1 MLDGIFIGAVA
12 TAEMRNA
19 MIIMLVLAVGV
30 GELLI
35 HSLELGDTGLWWT
48 YLFLMAVRTVGRL
61 LPTDA
66 CATLQLIKFKMIVYR
81 TTNTFFLFLVNE

>member
-1 MLDGIFIGAVA
+1 MSGRGLLDGIFIGAVA

-35 HSLELGDTGLWWT
+35 HTLGLGNTGLWWT
-48 YLFLMAVRTVGRL
+48 YLFLMAVRTVGL
-61 LPTDA
+61 GCYLPT
-66 CATLQLIKFKMIVYR
+66 
-81 TTNTFFLFLVNE
+81 LVRRCN